1 MTNMVELLVR
11 LVLSMAVVMGVMW
24 GAAQLLKRRQGKFAQ
39 VPGTGA
45 GRKAARRPK
54 QEAPFDIVYRKPLGK
69 GACVALVEAPGR
81 RLLIGVTEQ
90 SVTLLGELP
99 SQRVPDFS
107 AGAEEPIG
115 GAGMAA
121 LDGADRPDTAWK
133 LVLDSLRE
141 RTVRR

>member
-1 MTNMVELLVR
+1 MTNMVGLLIR

-24 GAAQLLKRRQGKFAQ
+24 AAAQLLKRRQGKFSQ
-39 VPGTGA
+39 LPTMGG
-45 GRKAARRPK
+45 GRKAPRRPR

-81 RLLIGVTEQ
+81 RILLGVTEQ
-90 SVTLLGELP
+90 SVTLLAELP
-99 SQRVPDFS
+99 SQRVPDLS
-107 AGAEEPIG
+107 AVAEEPTG
-115 GAGMAA
+115 DAGMAT
-121 LDGADRPDTAWK
+121 LDGSDRPDNAWK